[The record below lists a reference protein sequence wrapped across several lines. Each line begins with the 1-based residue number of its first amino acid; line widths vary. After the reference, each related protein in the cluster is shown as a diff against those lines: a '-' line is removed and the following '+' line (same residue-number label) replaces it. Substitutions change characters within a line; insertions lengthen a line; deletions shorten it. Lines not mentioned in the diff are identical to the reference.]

1 MKYIFVLIFLFFNN
15 FVFADQSPDG
25 NKIAYLLNSN
35 GNSHIFISNADGTNS
50 KKISKEQGNYFNPA
64 WSPLADTIAFEK
76 KEGGKSYI
84 GVMDLDGNNERM
96 IAFGHLV
103 KNPFW
108 SKDGKQIF
116 FSEID
121 KDGNIKL
128 YKVDFTGYN
137 LTLIS
142 K

>member
-1 MKYIFVLIFLFFNN
+1 MKYIFVLIFIFFSN

-25 NKIAYLLNSN
+25 NKIAYSLNSN
-35 GNSHIFISNADGTNS
+35 GNSHIFISDVDGTNS
-50 KKISKEQGNYFNPA
+50 KKISKEQGDYYNPA

-121 KDGNIKL
+121 KDGNIQL